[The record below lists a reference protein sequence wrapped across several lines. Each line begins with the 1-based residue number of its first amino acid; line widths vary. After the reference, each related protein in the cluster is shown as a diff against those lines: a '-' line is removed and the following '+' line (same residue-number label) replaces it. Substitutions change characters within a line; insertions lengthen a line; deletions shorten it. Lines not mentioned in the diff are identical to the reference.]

1 MLAWIV
7 TLGGV
12 LGCVIQKTAKA
23 FCVGIQEAGRE
34 LGYLG
39 SVDVINLKK
48 KISVLYS

>member
-23 FCVGIQEAGRE
+23 FCAVIQWAGRE
-34 LGYLG
+34 LGCLG

-48 KISVLYS
+48 K

>member
-23 FCVGIQEAGRE
+23 FCAAIQGDMRL
-34 LGYLG
+34 LGCLG

-48 KISVLYS
+48 KK

>member
-1 MLAWIV
+1 MLAGIV

-23 FCVGIQEAGRE
+23 FCAAIQGDMRL
-34 LGYLG
+34 LGCLG

-48 KISVLYS
+48 KK